1 MWATRELKTSPSLT
15 TASQDV
21 MHNTEDS
28 DLEWYLMGQTIYLD
42 PIYPTMLTELGA
54 TQGIFKH
61 SNTLF
66 FFILFLMCMAQRLDD
81 HWHGLD
87 HTRI

>member
-21 MHNTEDS
+21 MHNTEDL
-28 DLEWYLMGQTIYLD
+28 DLERYLMGQTIYLD

-61 SNTLF
+61 FYSNTLF
-66 FFILFLMCMAQRLDD
+66 FFILRCAQHNDVTTI
-81 HWHGLD
+81 G
-87 HTRI
+87 TV